1 MTVLLARYYYGNET
15 EKEEM
20 GRETYCTHGGIEECI
35 QEIGGKP
42 EEMRQL
48 RRPRHR

>member
-1 MTVLLARYYYGNET
+1 MTVLLPRYYYSNQI

-20 GRETYCTHGGIEECI
+20 GRAAHGKHGGIEECI
-35 QEIGGKP
+35 QEFGGKP
-42 EEMRQL
+42 EEMRPL